1 MLVWPV
7 RVLSRLGW
15 RGSSTF
21 HNRTVV
27 SWLAVVEHGDTWTRV
42 PGTDTEVRVL
52 ANRPVALRYR
62 PRAASILRYGV
73 LSPCKRRQQIGTAMG
88 TGDKI
93 KGKLKET
100 VGSVTGSDHLRKE
113 GQAQQHKGHHE
124 QKAAEARAVAEKHE
138 LQAEVF
144 EDEEAR
150 RQGT

>member
-1 MLVWPV
+1 M
-7 RVLSRLGW
+7 
-15 RGSSTF
+15 
-21 HNRTVV
+21 
-27 SWLAVVEHGDTWTRV
+27 VVEHGYTWTRV

-52 ANRPVALRYR
+52 ANRLSRCAGDAGLI
-62 PRAASILRYGV
+62 RACVTGV
-73 LSPCKRRQQIGTAMG
+73 LSPCKQTTADGTDMG